1 MFKRN
6 IYKMTDKIH
15 KQTGVQRD
23 FPSDAA
29 YPSYEEF

>member
-15 KQTGVQRD
+15 KQTGVQRE
-23 FPSDAA
+23 FPSDA
-29 YPSYEEF
+29 YLSYEEF

>member
-6 IYKMTDKIH
+6 IYKMTEKIH

-23 FPSDAA
+23 FPSDV